1 MEDNAPRTERQ
12 QDGQEGPPEPPPST
26 SKAPPRCGTGAGRCR
41 GGASSLRGVH
51 GGRLGCAA
59 AARSLGSTAQS
70 GGGLRSD
77 PQAASGKTPRP
88 SAGISAGLPLLQSP
102 AGGLSGGT
110 GAGSGDGTARAQG
123 GHPRAAGQR
132 GRRSRGSPRS
142 HGCHRPQVR
151 AAPSTQHCTGC
162 GSPRPAGGLQGER
175 PRRRDTGSRLGQRR
189 CHEAPRW
196 PPADAQPRGSRQRC
210 PVMLGGAAAWMAAA
224 TVLCPS
230 CPCSAFIWETNAQ
243 RTFSSADARAQILP
257 ALLTL

>member
-1 MEDNAPRTERQ
+1 MWDGCREVPGGGLVPAGCARRQVGVRCCSAVTGEHRTE
-12 QDGQEGPPEPPPST
+12 
-26 SKAPPRCGTGAGRCR
+26 
-41 GGASSLRGVH
+41 
-51 GGRLGCAA
+51 
-59 AARSLGSTAQS
+59 

-110 GAGSGDGTARAQG
+110 GAGSGHGTAQAQG

-142 HGCHRPQVR
+142 PGCHRPQVR

-210 PVMLGGAAAWMAAA
+210 PVMLGGAAVWMAVA

-243 RTFSSADARAQILP
+243 RTFSFADARAQILP